1 MVKIKITSNPNQQR
15 IQEEIT
21 YMLIGKCI
29 FQKRTFLENK
39 LKRKGKIA
47 NAEKRKKNS
56 LTKNNLT
63 QKMIK
68 KTWGWREREREVGP
82 SYGPFL
88 FLKWQLGFEDP
99 TLQWELIVQV
109 KITEKKM

>member
-1 MVKIKITSNPNQQR
+1 MYFSKENIFRKQIEKERKNS
-15 IQEEIT
+15 
-21 YMLIGKCI
+21 KC
-29 FQKRTFLENK
+29 
-39 LKRKGKIA
+39 RKK
-47 NAEKRKKNS
+47 KKNS

-82 SYGPFL
+82 AYGPFL

>member
-1 MVKIKITSNPNQQR
+1 MYFSKENIFRKQIEKERKNS
-15 IQEEIT
+15 
-21 YMLIGKCI
+21 KC
-29 FQKRTFLENK
+29 
-39 LKRKGKIA
+39 RKK
-47 NAEKRKKNS
+47 KKNS

-68 KTWGWREREREVGP
+68 KTWGWREREIEVGP
-82 SYGPFL
+82 AYGPFL